1 MAGQAPSSPSD
12 GIGSHD
18 EKGSASTVDEAI
30 AQAEDGSQVEQVHAP
45 STPGDSGES
54 RRAEIRDVEG
64 AT

>member
-1 MAGQAPSSPSD
+1 MAGQASSSRSD

-18 EKGSASTVDEAI
+18 EEGSASTVDEAI

-54 RRAEIRDVEG
+54 RREEIRYV
-64 AT
+64 

>member
-1 MAGQAPSSPSD
+1 MAGQAPSSPSE

-18 EKGSASTVDEAI
+18 EEGSASTMDEAI
-30 AQAEDGSQVEQVHAP
+30 AMAEDGSQVEPVHAP

-54 RRAEIRDVEG
+54 RREEIRDVDG